1 MYNKPRILLYKH
13 GLVVVATLTMLGC
26 SVLPTDRGW
35 SDVNQLVSA
44 RDPRLVSQPNQQ
56 TVKLAQQVEIL
67 LAQPIT
73 ADTAIAVSM
82 LRHPVIQL
90 EYAKLGVAQADVLEA
105 SRLSNP
111 VLALSAIGSNVKT
124 DQTRYGYGLV
134 QNFTELL
141 FLRSR
146 RQAAQLELQR
156 LKATT
161 GMQLQQHA
169 AEVAHAYYQLVNAE
183 QLLDMQQLIAK
194 TATASSTLAERFY
207 TAGNINALELSREQA
222 ATTQAEL
229 DLDRAREQVL
239 VSRNQLAVLMG
250 LTAAEEQWQIDKQ
263 LPLPV
268 QSEDSL
274 EQLRQLAL
282 NNRLDLAAKRKQ
294 AEAYAQALGLSQTL
308 RWLPLLEIGMEGE
321 RDSDGARLLGPTAA
335 IELPIFGRNRSA
347 ILRMQAYV
355 EQTSLEAHALE
366 VNILHEINLS
376 FARMLAARQVFER
389 YRTQLVPQR
398 KAVVART
405 LEMHNYMLIGQF
417 DLLLAKQQEYDA
429 YRGQLQA
436 LSDYWIARVELA
448 KVVAGKLPSDAQIRQ
463 STLGA
468 VILPDASPVASEHA
482 GHDMSG
488 MNHPTTANTAHSKMD
503 HSNMPQGQTNPPA
516 PMAITPNPETTPSD
530 ALLNLHHQHTPGM

>member
-1 MYNKPRILLYKH
+1 M
-13 GLVVVATLTMLGC
+13 LTMLGC
-26 SVLPTDRGW
+26 SALPADRGW
-35 SDVNQLVSA
+35 SDVNQLVST
-44 RDPRLVSQPNQQ
+44 RDQRLVSQPNQQ
-56 TVKLAQQVEIL
+56 IATVKLAQQVEAL

-82 LRHPVIQL
+82 LRHPMIQL
-90 EYAKLGVAQADVLEA
+90 EYAKLGLAQADVLEA

-111 VLALSAIGSNVKT
+111 VLSVSAIGSNIST

-194 TATASSTLAERFY
+194 AATASSTLAERFY
-207 TAGNINALELSREQA
+207 TAGNINALEFSREQA

-229 DLDRAREQVL
+229 DVDRARAQVL

-250 LTAAEEQWQIDKQ
+250 LTAAEQQWQINKQ

-268 QSEDSL
+268 HSEDGL
-274 EQLRQLAL
+274 EQLQQLAL

-308 RWLPLLEIGMEGE
+308 RWLPLLEIGIDGE

-335 IELPIFGRNRSA
+335 IELPIFGRNRSG

-366 VNILHEINLS
+366 VNILHQVNLS
-376 FARMLAARQVFER
+376 FARMLAARQLFER

-398 KAVVART
+398 EAVVTRT
-405 LEMHNYMLIGQF
+405 LEMHNYMLVGQF

-436 LSDYWIARVELA
+436 LSDYWLSRVELS
-448 KVVAGKLPSDAQIRQ
+448 KVVAGKLPSDAQIGQ
-463 STLGA
+463 STLG
-468 VILPDASPVASEHA
+468 VVVLPDASAE
-482 GHDMSG
+482 HDMPS
-488 MNHPTTANTAHSKMD
+488 MADMDHSSMADMDHSSMPDMDHSKMD
-503 HSNMPQGQTNPPA
+503 QSTMPHGQTNLPA
-516 PMAITPNPETTPSD
+516 PTADAASPKPASSD
-530 ALLNLHHQHTPGM
+530 ASPDMHNHHTPAR